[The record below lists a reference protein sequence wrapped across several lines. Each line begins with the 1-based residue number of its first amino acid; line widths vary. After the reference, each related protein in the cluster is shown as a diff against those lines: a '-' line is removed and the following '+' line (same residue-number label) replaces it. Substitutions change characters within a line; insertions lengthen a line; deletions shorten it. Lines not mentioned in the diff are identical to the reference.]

1 MKDVY
6 LSVYES
12 DITYRFRNFRFYFSS
27 KVRQERFI
35 KGSTLFI
42 EEEKMKFRNKYRIPI
57 NDETFEEML
66 SCIYYMRCEKR
77 GFRADYF
84 EDSKLICTFYDLPTF
99 KINICEVKSDEKAI

>member
-1 MKDVY
+1 MIKLKEVY

-27 KVRQERFI
+27 RSRQERFI
-35 KGSTLFI
+35 KGATIFV
-42 EEEKMKFRNKYRIPI
+42 EDEKMKFRNKYHIKI
-57 NDETFEEML
+57 NDETFEEMFA
-66 SCIYYMRCEKR
+66 CIFYMNCEKR

-99 KINICEVKSDEKAI
+99 KSGVIV